1 MAALQNKL
9 KIYVEQDIFMH
20 VLAGALQ
27 MKRIG
32 NRLEIWI
39 EYVCFSL
46 NCIALVGTIHIY
58 YLNGYFGHGRHL
70 GEHSTFSYQS
80 RPILKLN
87 VFRCFTNGRF
97 NISDLILSNYFFIC
111 MLKCLKVST
120 KSNRL
125 SKKSWL
131 HSAFCCSAGELFL
144 LMEWWD
150 CWRLTF

>member
-1 MAALQNKL
+1 MCYNGTIARAIVQLKNKL

-20 VLAGALQ
+20 VLAGALPV
-27 MKRIG
+27 KRIG

-46 NCIALVGTIHIY
+46 NCIALVGTIYIS
-58 YLNGYFGHGRHL
+58 YLNGYFGYGRHL

-97 NISDLILSNYFFIC
+97 NISDLILSNYFCTVI
-111 MLKCLKVST
+111 S
-120 KSNRL
+120 
-125 SKKSWL
+125 
-131 HSAFCCSAGELFL
+131 G
-144 LMEWWD
+144 
-150 CWRLTF
+150 TFGNNQDVN